1 MGGISI
7 IRLSGSLALKIATKI
22 THKDSLTPRYATL
35 TPIYTQKEQFID
47 EAIVIYFKSPFSF
60 TGEDIVEFQCH
71 GGLVVADMIL
81 DSCIYH
87 GARLANPGEFTK
99 RAVINGKM
107 DLSKAEAI
115 AGLIESKSVDAALI
129 LSKQLKGQ
137 LQEFVETLRDSLVEV
152 LAFVE
157 VNIDYAEEDLPQDLQ
172 DQIMEKLLENQNLLQ
187 KSVDASE
194 SRQGLLNGFRVSII
208 GKPNVGKSSLLNSL
222 LSYNR
227 AIISEIAGTTR
238 DTIEESIKIG
248 THLIKIVDTAGIR
261 DANDEIEKIGIERS
275 IEAIEESEIVIAL
288 FDGSDRL
295 GEDDEKII
303 SLINRYR
310 DQKEIIVA
318 INKVD
323 LEQNIQKSKLDIF
336 DPILIS
342 CKGETRV
349 ITQRLKAF
357 LDTQSLEDDM
367 MLISKRQ
374 IDATKRA
381 LKAIKE
387 AKEVL
392 LSGELELFAYNINES
407 IESISSI
414 TKSFERDEIL
424 DKMFSNFCLG
434 K

>member
-1 MGGISI
+1 ME
-7 IRLSGSLALKIATKI
+7 IATKI
-22 THKDSLTPRYATL
+22 THRKRLTPRYATL
-35 TPIYTQKEQFID
+35 TPIYTQKDQFID
-47 EAIVIYFKSPFSF
+47 EAIVIYFKAPFSF

-71 GGLVVADMIL
+71 GGLVVADIIL
-81 DSCIYH
+81 DACKAH
-87 GARLANPGEFTK
+87 GARLANSGEFTK

-107 DLSKAEAI
+107 DLSKAEAV

-129 LSKQLKGQ
+129 LSKQLKGD
-137 LQEFVETLRDSLVEV
+137 LQEFVDTLRDSLVEV

-157 VNIDYAEEDLPQDLQ
+157 VNIDYAEEDLPQNLQ
-172 DQIMEKLLENQNLLQ
+172 DQILEKLLENQKILQ
-187 KSVDASE
+187 KTVDASE

-227 AIISEIAGTTR
+227 AIISDIAGTTR

-261 DANDEIEKIGIERS
+261 DANDEIERIGIERS

-288 FDGSDRL
+288 FDGSDYFS
-295 GEDDEKII
+295 EDDEKI
-303 SLINRYR
+303 LELLNEYR
-310 DQKEIIVA
+310 DQKEILVA
-318 INKVD
+318 INKTD
-323 LEQNIQKSKLDIF
+323 LVQNIQKNRLDNF
-336 DPILIS
+336 NPILIS
-342 CKGETRV
+342 CKGETKV
-349 ITQRLKAF
+349 ITDRLKAF
-357 LDTQSLEDDM
+357 LDTQSLEDEM

-374 IDATKRA
+374 IDATRGA
-381 LKAIKE
+381 LEAIKE
-387 AKEVL
+387 ARGVL
-392 LSGELELFAYNINES
+392 ISGELELFAYNINES
-407 IESISSI
+407 IEFISSI

>member
-1 MGGISI
+1 M
-7 IRLSGSLALKIATKI
+7 
-22 THKDSLTPRYATL
+22 
-35 TPIYTQKEQFID
+35 
-47 EAIVIYFKSPFSF
+47 
-60 TGEDIVEFQCH
+60 
-71 GGLVVADMIL
+71 VVADAIL
-81 DSCIYH
+81 DACLSH
-87 GARLANPGEFTK
+87 GASLATPGEFTK

-107 DLSKAEAI
+107 DLSKAEAV
-115 AGLIESKSVDAALI
+115 AGLIESKSIDAALI
-129 LSKQLKGQ
+129 LSKQLKGD
-137 LQEFVETLRDSLVEV
+137 LQEFVDTLRDSLVEI

-172 DQIMEKLLENQNLLQ
+172 DQILEKLLQNQSLLQ
-187 KSVDASE
+187 KSVDASQ

-227 AIISEIAGTTR
+227 AIISDIAGTTR

-248 THLIKIVDTAGIR
+248 THIIKIVDTAGIR
-261 DANDEIEKIGIERS
+261 DANDEIERIGIERS
-275 IEAIEESEIVIAL
+275 IEAIEDSEIVIAL
-288 FDGSDRL
+288 FDGSDAFS
-295 GEDDEKII
+295 EDDEKILN
-303 SLINRYR
+303 LIKEYR

-318 INKVD
+318 INKADLKQSFQKNRVD
-323 LEQNIQKSKLDIF
+323 DF
-336 DPILIS
+336 DPISIS

-349 ITQRLKAF
+349 IMQKLKEF
-357 LDTQSLEDDM
+357 LDTQTLEDEM

-374 IDATKRA
+374 IDATKQA
-381 LKAIKE
+381 LEAIKE
-387 AKEVL
+387 ARGVL
-392 LSGELELFAYNINES
+392 SSGELELFAYNINES